1 MAKAVRKKVTTS
13 EESSGIKIGANPLP
27 ISFAQFSKNP
37 VIGTMFL
44 VIIGISALYVDIRTT
59 FNKQIDGQGGK
70 IEKLEGKVD
79 LLQDAV
85 RRCDS
90 SLSSAT
96 TKLSTLNQLGK
107 IENIK

>member
-1 MAKAVRKKVTTS
+1 
-13 EESSGIKIGANPLP
+13 
-27 ISFAQFSKNP
+27 
-37 VIGTMFL
+37 MFL
-44 VIIGISALYVDIRTT
+44 VIIGISALYVDIRST
-59 FNKQIDGQGGK
+59 FNKQIDGQGSK

-79 LLQDAV
+79 VLQDAV

-107 IENIK
+107 IQNIK